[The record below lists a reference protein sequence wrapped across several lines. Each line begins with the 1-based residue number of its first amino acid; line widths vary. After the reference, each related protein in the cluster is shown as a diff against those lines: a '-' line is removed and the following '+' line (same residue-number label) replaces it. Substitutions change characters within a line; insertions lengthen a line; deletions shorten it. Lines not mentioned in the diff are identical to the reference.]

1 MRGRRHPKRLPHVH
15 HGKANTRGLFL
26 AKPGIELRH
35 AGFRSVLAA
44 KPDRPTPLK
53 IADHDPIAMTLA
65 DRDLV
70 DPDRLGTRR
79 ARACE
84 LRLHVLHLQRLDGVP
99 IKRQFLRNIRDR
111 CLSATT
117 ADKIGKALG
126 VERVVCQKVEPFLL
140 HLTAATAIDAPYLQL
155 KQYSHLSAG
164 QVTHLSDLAVV
175 PSHLDAATASTR
187 CFFDRRFKVTM
198 RTFGSPK
205 TPRTTGSGRNPSNE
219 YVSQSRRRRF
229 DNLAIRHLCQILNP
243 AKMQNIPEI
252 PRSVTLQALK
262 STHSLP
268 RRPIKIKPFD
278 RIRINTHLFAESSD
292 SSAHFGLR

>member
-15 HGKANTRGLFL
+15 HSQANTRALLL
-26 AKPGIELRH
+26 AKPGVELRH

-65 DRDLV
+65 DPDLV

-79 ARACE
+79 ARSCE

-111 CLSATT
+111 CLSATA
-117 ADKIGKALG
+117 ADKIRKALG
-126 VERVVCQKVEPFLL
+126 VERGVCQKVEPFLF
-140 HLTAATAIDAPYLQL
+140 HFAAATAIDAPHLQL
-155 KQYSHLSAG
+155 EQDARVPAG
-164 QVTHLSDLAVV
+164 QITHLPDFAVV

-187 CFFDRRFKVTM
+187 CFFDRRFKVMM
-198 RTFGSPK
+198 RNFGSPK
-205 TPRTTGSGRNPSNE
+205 TPRTTGSTRNPSNE

-229 DNLAIRHLCQILNP
+229 DSFAIQHLCHILRP
-243 AKMQNIPEI
+243 AKMPNIPEI
-252 PRSVTLQALK
+252 PRSMT
-262 STHSLP
+262 S
-268 RRPIKIKPFD
+268 
-278 RIRINTHLFAESSD
+278 
-292 SSAHFGLR
+292 